1 MVLSAPAAS
10 AQAAAIARHALWSP
24 QSPQSLKPRRANI
37 YVDKQYILAAM
48 GLLSEAVYRNP
59 ASPLRNLRQAL
70 HWAWRYAVAQR
81 LLASAERGWRRW
93 LFALVWYL
101 RR

>member
-1 MVLSAPAAS
+1 MHGQQAPASLRRLLGEWLLSFAPV
-10 AQAAAIARHALWSP
+10 AWEEAHELLLQAAEAGDA
-24 QSPQSLKPRRANI
+24 Q
-37 YVDKQYILAAM
+37 AM
-48 GLLSEAVYRNP
+48 GLLSEAVYRDP

-70 HWAWRYAVAQR
+70 HWAWRYAVAQG